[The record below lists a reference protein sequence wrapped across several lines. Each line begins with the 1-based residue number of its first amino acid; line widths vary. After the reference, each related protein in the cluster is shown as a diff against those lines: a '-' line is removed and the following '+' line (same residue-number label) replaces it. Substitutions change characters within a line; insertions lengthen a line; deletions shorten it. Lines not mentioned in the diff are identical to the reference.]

1 MLYILYD
8 RRVDK
13 RISAQMNTVKRCVEV
28 NGEADDIL

>member
-13 RISAQMNTVKRCVEV
+13 LISAHLNTVKRCVEV
-28 NGEADDIL
+28 NQKA